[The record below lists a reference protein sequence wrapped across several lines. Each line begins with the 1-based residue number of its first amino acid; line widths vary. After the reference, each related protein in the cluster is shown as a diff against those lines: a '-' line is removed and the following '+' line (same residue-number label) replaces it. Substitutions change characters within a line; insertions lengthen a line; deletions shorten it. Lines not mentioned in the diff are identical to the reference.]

1 MNAVARIFAK
11 PLVASPERRLE
22 ADADQAVVARV
33 QTGEV
38 AAFDELILRYR
49 ERLFGLIYQMTSNR
63 EDAADLAQDVFIKTF
78 QSIHRFEG
86 QSSFFT
92 WLYRIAV
99 NTTLTHLRRQRQAAF
114 FSLEKLQE
122 DGPTADLLARLTDA
136 TGADRETFAREL
148 QEKLNEALQ
157 KLSIKHRTVITLFEI
172 EGLSHEEIAR
182 VMRCSVGTVRSRV
195 HYAKQLL
202 QAELQPYLNR

>member
-1 MNAVARIFAK
+1 MNAVAKLFAK
-11 PLVASPERRLE
+11 PLVLSPERRVE
-22 ADADQAVVARV
+22 ADADQMVVARV
-33 QTGEV
+33 QAGEV

-49 ERLFGLIYQMTSNR
+49 ERMVGLIYQMTSNR
-63 EDAADLAQDVFIKTF
+63 EDAADLAQDVFIKAF
-78 QSIHRFEG
+78 QSIRRFEG

-99 NTTLTHLRRQRQAAF
+99 NTTLTHLRRQRTTRF
-114 FSLEKLQE
+114 FSLEKMQE
-122 DGPTADLLARLTDA
+122 DSATAGLIARLTDA

-182 VMRCSVGTVRSRV
+182 IMRCSTGTVRSRV

-202 QAELQPYLNR
+202 QAELQAYIRS